1 MQRERRGSPF
11 DWFDWIEFSLTWQV
25 NEQDETYREKKKR
38 GRERERTRNR
48 SAICQHQSS
57 PVVTYI
63 WVCIERT
70 ERTKLEFAKQPIIY
84 NRRGGNRFYKIWHL
98 SFCLTYTKIQLIM
111 IYLVLFHFSILYA
124 IASMVSTEQ

>member
-38 GRERERTRNR
+38 GREREREIAAR
-48 SAICQHQSS
+48 SVNINQVLLSH
-57 PVVTYI
+57 I

-70 ERTKLEFAKQPIIY
+70 ERTKLKFAKQPIIY

-98 SFCLTYTKIQLIM
+98 SFCLTYTKIQLVVIH
-111 IYLVLFHFSILYA
+111 LVLFHFSILHA
-124 IASMVSTEQ
+124 SASMVSTEQ